1 MVQQPHRRRPHD
13 ALMTLN
19 RKLERRAKL
28 LSGVPACDNSAMRY
42 LACLAATS
50 CLAFSLA
57 ACGSVTSPSQLAAFD
72 FSGTLAPLG
81 QANQQFS
88 VNKTGEMQLTLQSLA
103 PRPVVG
109 FVTVAIGL
117 PAGTDCQP
125 LGGYYLAQAA
135 VGQQYAFPQISK
147 GTYCLLIADANGV
160 LAVTASFTL
169 RLLHP

>member
-1 MVQQPHRRRPHD
+1 
-13 ALMTLN
+13 
-19 RKLERRAKL
+19 
-28 LSGVPACDNSAMRY
+28 MRY
-42 LACLAATS
+42 PARLAAVS

-72 FSGTLAPLG
+72 FSGTLVPLG

-88 VNKTGEMQLTLQSLA
+88 VNKTGEMQLTLQSLT

-109 FVTVAIGL
+109 FVAVAIGL

-125 LGGYYLAQAA
+125 LGGYYLPQAA

-147 GTYCLLIADANGV
+147 GTYCLLIADANAA
-160 LAVTASFTL
+160 LTATASFTL
-169 RLLHP
+169 HLLHP

>member
-1 MVQQPHRRRPHD
+1 
-13 ALMTLN
+13 
-19 RKLERRAKL
+19 
-28 LSGVPACDNSAMRY
+28 MRY
-42 LACLAATS
+42 PARLAAVS

-57 ACGSVTSPSQLAAFD
+57 ACGSVSSPSQLAAFD

-109 FVTVAIGL
+109 FVAVAIGL
-117 PAGTDCQP
+117 PSGSDCQP

-135 VGQQYAFPQISK
+135 VGQQYAFPQITK
-147 GTYCLLIADANGV
+147 GTYCVVIADANAI
-160 LAVTASFTL
+160 LTATAFFTL
-169 RLLHP
+169 HLLHP